1 MTDGEGQYGSGENC
15 RVVAL
20 RPLVVSTRQYA
31 VEMGFDFLTVG
42 STEFKGLLGPD
53 KVKLD
58 TGAALV
64 WSSDGS
70 GNDEG
75 WK

>member
-1 MTDGEGQYGSGENC
+1 MTDGEGQYGSDENC

-20 RPLVVSTRQYA
+20 RPLVVSTTQYA

-42 STEFKGLLGPD
+42 STEFKGGSGPEG
-53 KVKLD
+53 VKLD

-64 WSSDGS
+64 WFSDAS
-70 GNDEG
+70 GTDEG
-75 WK
+75 